1 MPETML
7 SPNDADQEKKA
18 TPRLKYSVFLF
29 VAFVLMAVA
38 IAYVWSHIQM
48 TRLEYRVAEEM
59 TLKEQLLEEQR
70 RLKLELA
77 TLKSPHRIESI
88 AKASLHM
95 TQPGK
100 CTHFA
105 GCGLFESQ
113 NKILVREFFAHI
125 GNVFEW

>member
-29 VAFVLMAVA
+29 VAFALMAVA

-95 TQPGK
+95 TYPERDQVIVIKGSEI
-100 CTHFA
+100 A
-105 GCGLFESQ
+105 Q
-113 NKILVREFFAHI
+113 
-125 GNVFEW
+125 

>member
-59 TLKEQLLEEQR
+59 TLQEQLLEEQR

-95 TQPGK
+95 TYPERDQVIVIKGSEI
-100 CTHFA
+100 A
-105 GCGLFESQ
+105 Q
-113 NKILVREFFAHI
+113 
-125 GNVFEW
+125 